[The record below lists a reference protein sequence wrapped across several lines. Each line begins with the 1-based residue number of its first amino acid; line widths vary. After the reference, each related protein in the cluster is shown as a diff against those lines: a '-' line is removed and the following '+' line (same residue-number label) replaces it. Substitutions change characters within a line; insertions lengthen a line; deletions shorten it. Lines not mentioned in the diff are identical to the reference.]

1 RDRHTLSPDH
11 IRLGWKEYRKD
22 KINSIQEPFK
32 LKTSNRIE
40 KQQPLLDKTNS
51 LLVSKGPM
59 AIEDSQA
66 EATNLLQ
73 QSSTINDRPS

>member
-1 RDRHTLSPDH
+1 EATIS
-11 IRLGWKEYRKD
+11 IR
-22 KINSIQEPFK
+22 Q
-32 LKTSNRIE
+32 
-40 KQQPLLDKTNS
+40 TNS

-66 EATNLLQ
+66 AATNLLQ